1 MRKVILF
8 IAMSLDGYIAD
19 REGGVDWLGGHGDD
33 SEMRDTYSEFIV
45 HVDTV
50 VMGRNTYDQ
59 IVTELSPDEWVYR
72 DLTSCVIT
80 RREVPA
86 SAENIRFLA
95 EDPCRLIRSLREKE
109 GKAIWICGGADLVQ
123 QLWKE
128 DLIDVYYISVIPILL
143 GNGIRLFGENGSRI
157 PLKLVKT
164 QSYNGITDLIYER
177 RGTVHSSNQ

>member
-1 MRKVILF
+1 MCKVILY

-86 SAENIRFLA
+86 SAENIRFSA

-109 GKAIWICGGADLVQ
+109 GKAIWICGGAQV
-123 QLWKE
+123 
-128 DLIDVYYISVIPILL
+128 V
-143 GNGIRLFGENGSRI
+143 R
-157 PLKLVKT
+157 
-164 QSYNGITDLIYER
+164 
-177 RGTVHSSNQ
+177 